1 MRLKMPAQPR
11 RSLVRFGAF
20 LSALLI
26 IPASGCAQFLAS
38 PPPRVASSPIS
49 IPLEVVRNAKYGT
62 YLANVAVGIGNTPSR
77 PFKFDTGSEGF
88 HVYAD
93 ADLTRPSSGVR
104 CSNVP
109 TQVIY
114 GNPPRIIFSG
124 VVCYAE
130 LHFQGVATNE
140 SVPIGYLTSASCPP
154 TNPRCTIPDVHSV
167 KSMGG
172 YGIFGS
178 GLTGIAYG
186 RGDIPNP
193 LLSLPNGLGERYSI
207 TLTTIGGQL
216 TVGAAVSAN
225 AATFAFGK
233 GIAPGQ
239 RYSLPSGCLFI
250 NGAVTTH
257 RPLISFD
264 TGNGVPWMH
273 DTNFEGMPIENGY
286 LKPGTRLGIGPLDM
300 SAPATSVVAGTS
312 FYNSIGAVIVDNR
325 APIANPG
332 IQAFFDRTFTYDDRR
347 GLIAVSP

>member
-1 MRLKMPAQPR
+1 MSLQPR
-11 RSLVRFGAF
+11 RNVVRFGAI

-26 IPASGCAQFLAS
+26 VPASGCAQSLTSPTPGIAS
-38 PPPRVASSPIS
+38 PPIS

-62 YLANVAVGIGNTPSR
+62 YLANVAVAIGNTASR
-77 PFKFDTGSEGF
+77 PLKFDTGSEGL

-93 ADLTRPSSGVR
+93 ADLMRPNSGVR
-104 CSNVP
+104 CSDVP
-109 TQVIY
+109 TQVVY

-124 VVCYAE
+124 VVCYAP
-130 LHFQGVATNE
+130 LRFQGIATDKA
-140 SVPIGYLTSASCPP
+140 VPIAYLTSASCSP
-154 TNPRCTIPDVHSV
+154 TNPGCTIPDLHSV

-207 TLTTIGGQL
+207 ALTTSGGQL

-239 RYSLPSGCLFI
+239 RYSLPSGCVFI
-250 NGAVTTH
+250 NAAITEHCPV
-257 RPLISFD
+257 ISFD

-273 DTNFEGMPIENGY
+273 DTNFKSIPIENGY
-286 LKPGTRLGIGPLDM
+286 LTPGTQLGIGLAGA

-312 FYNSIGAVIVDNR
+312 FYNSIGAVIVDNKM
-325 APIANPG
+325 PITNPG
-332 IQAFFDRTFTYDDRR
+332 IQAFFGHTFTYDDRR
-347 GLIAVSP
+347 GMIAVSP